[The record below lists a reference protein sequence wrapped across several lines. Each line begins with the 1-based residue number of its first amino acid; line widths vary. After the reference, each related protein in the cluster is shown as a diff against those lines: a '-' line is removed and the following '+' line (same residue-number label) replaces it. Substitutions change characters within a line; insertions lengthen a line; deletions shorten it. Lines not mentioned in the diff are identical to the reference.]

1 MASRDLDHRDEAA
14 GRGGDRLLRNALL
27 AFAVLCLAAGA
38 LFATVPTARAGLL
51 VAYEAMY
58 KAMVTM
64 AVMCGF

>member
-1 MASRDLDHRDEAA
+1 MASQDLDHVEEAA
-14 GRGGDRLLRNALL
+14 RRGGDRLLRNAVL
-27 AFAVLCLAAGA
+27 AFAVICMAAGA
-38 LFATVPTARAGLL
+38 LFVTVPAARAGLL